1 MSQNSL
7 NSSFLSAVAAFF
19 SFGTEAK
26 SQTESIYRVC
36 AGDPDGL
43 SGVAKY
49 LQNQE
54 ALLARQKA
62 EQLERLAAQASASRV
77 TKYLAEQP
85 TLTSVDRYAL
95 RQAIADKQA
104 QKDNPV
110 AVASGATGVDKYLKS
125 MKPAPTLSG
134 VEKYLKHQESLPQ
147 PSKVAKYMAK
157 QALMAKHGKSSDATI
172 VRMEATGVARYLQHQ
187 ASLPQPT
194 KVARYMAKQAALAAL
209 QAKPIVAEAKPTG
222 VAKYLQ
228 HQESLPQPSRVAKYL
243 ARQALLDAQHAKP
256 VPVKHGE
263 TGVDKYVKHQD
274 ELPQPSRVAKYL
286 ARQVLAEQHKADAET
301 SVERYMRH
309 QG

>member
-26 SQTESIYRVC
+26 SQTESVYRVC

-43 SGVAKY
+43 SGVEKY
-49 LQNQE
+49 LQSQE

-62 EQLERLAAQASASRV
+62 EQLEILAAQASASSV
-77 TKYLAEQP
+77 TKYLAGQSS
-85 TLTSVDRYAL
+85 LTSVDRYAL
-95 RQAIADKQA
+95 RQAIAEKQA
-104 QKDNPV
+104 QKDNP
-110 AVASGATGVDKYLKS
+110 AAISGATGVDKYLKGL
-125 MKPAPTLSG
+125 KPAPALSG
-134 VEKYLKHQESLPQ
+134 VEKYLRHQDSLPQ

-157 QALMAKHGKSSDATI
+157 QA
-172 VRMEATGVARYLQHQ
+172 
-187 ASLPQPT
+187 
-194 KVARYMAKQAALAAL
+194 ALAAL
-209 QAKPIVAEAKPTG
+209 QAKTKVAEVKPTG

-286 ARQVLAEQHKADAET
+286 ARQVLAEQQKANAET

>member
-26 SQTESIYRVC
+26 SQTESVYRVC

-43 SGVAKY
+43 SGVEKY
-49 LQNQE
+49 LQSQE

-62 EQLERLAAQASASRV
+62 EQLEKLEAQASASSV
-77 TKYLAEQP
+77 TKYLAGQSS
-85 TLTSVDRYAL
+85 LTSVDRYAL
-95 RQAIADKQA
+95 RQAIAEKQA
-104 QKDNPV
+104 QKDNP
-110 AVASGATGVDKYLKS
+110 AAISSGATGVDKYLKG
-125 MKPAPTLSG
+125 MKPVPTLSG
-134 VEKYLKHQESLPQ
+134 VEKYLRYQDSLPQ

-157 QALMAKHGKSSDATI
+157 QA
-172 VRMEATGVARYLQHQ
+172 
-187 ASLPQPT
+187 
-194 KVARYMAKQAALAAL
+194 ALAAL
-209 QAKPIVAEAKPTG
+209 QAKNTVTEVKPTG

-243 ARQALLDAQHAKP
+243 ARQALLDAQQAKP
-256 VPVKHGE
+256 TLVKRGE

-286 ARQVLAEQHKADAET
+286 ARQVLAEQQKADAET

>member
-19 SFGTEAK
+19 SFGSEAK

-36 AGDPDGL
+36 AGDPNGL
-43 SGVAKY
+43 SGVEKY

-77 TKYLAEQP
+77 AKYLAEQAP
-85 TLTSVDRYAL
+85 LTSVDRYAL

-104 QKDNPV
+104 HKDSPAAN
-110 AVASGATGVDKYLKS
+110 GTTGVDKYLKGL
-125 MKPAPTLSG
+125 KPAPVLSG

-157 QALMAKHGKSSDATI
+157 QALMAKYSKPDTAI

-194 KVARYMAKQAALAAL
+194 KVARYMA
-209 QAKPIVAEAKPTG
+209 
-222 VAKYLQ
+222 
-228 HQESLPQPSRVAKYL
+228 
-243 ARQALLDAQHAKP
+243 RQALLDAQQAKP
-256 VPVKHGE
+256 ASVKRSE

-274 ELPQPSRVAKYL
+274 ELPQPSRVEKYL
-286 ARQVLAEQHKADAET
+286 VRQALAEQHKVNAET